1 MIEHRTLF
9 VNSKDRTQGTFSD
22 YMVDFSPTD
31 SFFKLNEG
39 QKLYVLP
46 SRFSTLNDS
55 DNCGIYNRTFKLL
68 RVDIATE
75 QETEYL
81 VTFDTG
87 IYNTF
92 TFQDELQSKITSV
105 LSNNIDATLSVVVN
119 YDDDTNTYNFV
130 FNSSSSWF
138 STYELQLRFDN
149 FETTS
154 AGLMGFEAGDYVG
167 VLNSQTLTITGANPA
182 NMVFQPE
189 INIFCSLVSSNY
201 ETTNEGAKA
210 SQLFFSI
217 NQDVGKNEMITFQN
231 EGHLYKTNCV
241 SQFSN
246 IELRFLDNQNR
257 QILFKSDNRLALTF
271 IKETFNDKSEKMLQV
286 LEKLEGM
293 TQLQLLGEYLQIN
306 SKS

>member
-1 MIEHRTLF
+1 MIETRTLF
-9 VNSKDRTQGTFSD
+9 INSKDRTQGTFSD

-39 QKLYVLP
+39 QKLYVYP

-55 DNCGIYNRTFKLL
+55 DNCSIYNRTFKIL
-68 RVDIATE
+68 RVDLTTQ

-81 VTFDTG
+81 VTLDVG

-92 TFQDELQSKITSV
+92 TFQDELQSKIAAV
-105 LSNNIDATLSVVVN
+105 LSNIDNTLSLIVN
-119 YDDDTNTYNFV
+119 YDDDTNTYNFTI
-130 FNSSSSWF
+130 SSSGSWF
-138 STYELQLRFDN
+138 SSYELQFRYDN
-149 FETTS
+149 LEST
-154 AGLMGFEAGDYVG
+154 AALLMGFEAGDYVG
-167 VLNSQTLTITGANPA
+167 TLNGQTLLLSAPNPC

-189 INIFCSLVSSNY
+189 INIFCSLVSANY

-231 EGHLYKTNCV
+231 EGNIFKTNCV

-246 IELRFLDNQNR
+246 IELRFLDNQAR
-257 QILFKSDNRLALTF
+257 KILFKSDNRIALTF
-271 IKETFNDKSEKMLQV
+271 IKETYNDKTDKLLEV
-286 LEKLEGM
+286 LEKIEGM
-293 TQLQLLGEYLQIN
+293 TQLQLLGEYLQI
-306 SKS
+306 SRS

>member
-1 MIEHRTLF
+1 MIELRTLF

-22 YMVDFSPTD
+22 YIVDFSPTD

-39 QKLYVLP
+39 QQLYVIP

-81 VTFDTG
+81 VTFESG

-92 TFQDELQSKITSV
+92 TFQDELQSKITTE
-105 LSNNIDATLSVVVN
+105 LSNIDNTLNVVVN
-119 YDDDTNTYNFV
+119 YDDDTNSYSFV
-130 FNSSSSWF
+130 FSSSSSWF
-138 STYELQLRFDN
+138 STYELQFRFDT
-149 FETTS
+149 FEKTA
-154 AGLMGFEAGDYVG
+154 AGLMGFEEGDYIG
-167 VLNSQTLTITGANPA
+167 NLDGQTLTIPAPNPA

-210 SQLFFSI
+210 SQLFFSV

-246 IELRFLDNQNR
+246 IALQFLDNQNR

-286 LEKLEGM
+286 LEKLEGL